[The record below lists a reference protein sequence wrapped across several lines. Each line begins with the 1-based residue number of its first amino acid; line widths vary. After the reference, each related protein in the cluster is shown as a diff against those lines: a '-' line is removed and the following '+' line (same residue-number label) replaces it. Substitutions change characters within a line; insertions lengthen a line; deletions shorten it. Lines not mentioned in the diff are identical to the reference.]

1 MFSHITQN
9 WRGRPLVSHE
19 VIVNLIANTTTS
31 AGLKIRA
38 ELDRGKYPT
47 GIKITDAELA
57 LLNLKQDNFHGDWNY
72 TVLPTQKKT

>member
-1 MFSHITQN
+1 MGSRIQ
-9 WRGRPLVSHE
+9 
-19 VIVNLIANTTTS
+19 VIVNLIANTTTQ

-57 LLNLKQDNFHGDWNY
+57 LLNLKSWRMELHDPARPEENIVTLFMRES
-72 TVLPTQKKT
+72 